1 MGRDELHILKVY
13 EFVIICFYV
22 KIDEL
27 TIDAEEKKKKRMVMA
42 LEIVSYYE

>member
-27 TIDAEEKKKKRMVMA
+27 TLDAEEKKRMVMA

>member
-27 TIDAEEKKKKRMVMA
+27 TLDAEEKKKRMVMA